1 MSDGD
6 AAIFIHAFITNKIDY
21 CNSLL
26 YGMPENMI
34 NRLQKLQN
42 IAARILTKNSKQCHI
57 TPILKLLHWLPV
69 KFRIRF
75 KILVLTF
82 QAYHGVAPVY
92 LCELIKKHHTVKSLR
107 SNNMML
113 LDEPRIKGK
122 TYGQRSFS
130 YAAPHEWNQLPLDI
144 KTSSSIDIFK
154 SRLKTY
160 LFGLA
165 F

>member
-1 MSDGD
+1 MKLDKYIKNTCKSTYFHITNIGHIGSLSGGN
-6 AAIFIHAFITNKIDY
+6 AAIFIHVFITNKIDY

-82 QAYHGVAPVY
+82 HAYHGVAPVY
-92 LCELIKKHHTVKSLR
+92 LCELIKKYHTVNSLR

-113 LDEPRIKGK
+113 LDEPNG
-122 TYGQRSFS
+122 
-130 YAAPHEWNQLPLDI
+130 
-144 KTSSSIDIFK
+144 
-154 SRLKTY
+154 
-160 LFGLA
+160 
-165 F
+165 